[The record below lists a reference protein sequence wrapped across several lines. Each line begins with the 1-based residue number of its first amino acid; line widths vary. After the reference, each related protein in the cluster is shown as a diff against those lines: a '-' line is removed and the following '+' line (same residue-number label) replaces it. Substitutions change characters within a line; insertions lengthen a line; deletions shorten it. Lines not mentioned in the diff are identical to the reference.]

1 MIDWLKNITKEYP
14 EFWKS
19 YLKKFNSKSTRFV
32 VFTLETTG
40 VNPEKDVILS
50 IGAITLE
57 NNQIQVGK
65 SFEIAVMQQNYFT
78 ENNLMAPVLDS
89 NLPKMN
95 EVNAIEA
102 FVTYIE
108 NAVLV
113 GHRINFDIEIINTA
127 LHKMGCGSLKNEA
140 LDIEIMHK
148 KLIDED
154 DKSFAISQLGKI
166 YKLPIPD
173 NQTVTSDA
181 LLLSLLFLKLKTK
194 LGIK

>member
-14 EFWKS
+14 EFWKL
-19 YLKKFNSKSTRFV
+19 YLKKFNSKSNRFI
-32 VFTLETTG
+32 VFTLETSG
-40 VNPEKDVILS
+40 VDTEKDVILS

-57 NNQIQVGK
+57 NNQIQIGK
-65 SFEIAVMQQNYFT
+65 SFEIAILQENYFT
-78 ENNLMAPVLDS
+78 ENNLMTPILDS
-89 NLPKMN
+89 NLPKMS
-95 EVNAIEA
+95 ECNAIEA

-113 GHRINFDIEIINTA
+113 GHRINFDIEILNAA

-148 KLIDED
+148 KLIDDD
-154 DKSFAISQLGKI
+154 DKSFAINQLGQL
-166 YKLPIPD
+166 YKLPTPEK
-173 NQTVTSDA
+173 QSVTSDA
-181 LLLSLLFLKLKTK
+181 FLLSLLFLKLKSK